1 MAAKIYYKTD
11 VPTNV
16 LTDKQLCVVGYGS
29 QGHAHAKN
37 LRDSGYNVIIGIRE
51 GKSAQAARED
61 GFEVLPVAEAVK
73 KSDVIMVLTPDETQ
87 PDIYKNEI
95 EPNLEAGNALG
106 FGHGFNIHFG
116 YIKAP
121 EGVDVFMC
129 APKGPGHIVRREFT
143 KGSAV
148 PDLVAVAQDA
158 TGNALQI
165 ALSWADGIGGT
176 RVGVIETTFKE
187 ETETD
192 LFGEQAVLCGGLT
205 SLIEAGFETLVEAG
219 YQPEMA
225 YFECCHEM
233 RMIIDLIYEGGM
245 DKMRKSISNTAE
257 YGDYV
262 TGPRIVTAETKQHMK
277 EVLADI
283 QSGKFAKEFRDDY
296 ANGFK
301 EFYAM
306 REHEAGHQI
315 EEVGGQLRAMMPFL
329 NANDKND

>member
-11 VPTNV
+11 VPQNV
-16 LTDKQLCVVGYGS
+16 LTGKQLCVVGYGS

-37 LRDSGYNVIIGIRE
+37 LRDSGFSVIIGIRE

-73 KSDVIMVLTPDETQ
+73 KSDVIMMLTPDETQ
-87 PDIYKNEI
+87 PDIYKNEV

-148 PDLVAVAQDA
+148 PDLVAVAQNA
-158 TGNALQI
+158 TGNALDI

-262 TGPRIVTAETKQHMK
+262 TGPRVVTDETKKAMK

-301 EFYAM
+301 EFHAM
-306 REHEAGHQI
+306 REKEAGHQI
-315 EEVGGQLRAMMPFL
+315 EAVGASLRSMMPFL

>member
-1 MAAKIYYKTD
+1 MAAKVFYKTD
-11 VPTNV
+11 VTRNV
-16 LTDKQLCVVGYGS
+16 LTGKQLCVVGYGS

-37 LRDSGYNVIIGIRE
+37 LRDSGYSVVIGIRE

-61 GFEVLPVAEAVK
+61 GFEVLPVADAVK

-95 EPNLEAGNALG
+95 EPNLQPGNALG

-158 TGNALQI
+158 TGNAFDI

-233 RMIIDLIYEGGM
+233 RMIVDLIYEGGM

-262 TGPRIVTAETKQHMK
+262 TGPRIITAETKQHMK

-283 QSGKFAKEFRDDY
+283 QSGKFAKEFRADY

-306 REHEAGHQI
+306 REKEAGHPI
-315 EEVGGQLRAMMPFL
+315 EEVGEKLRSMMPFL

>member
-11 VPTNV
+11 VPQNV
-16 LTDKQLCVVGYGS
+16 LTGKQLCVVGYGS

-37 LRDSGYNVIIGIRE
+37 LRDSGFSVCIGIRE

-73 KSDVIMVLTPDETQ
+73 KSDVIMMLTPDETQ
-87 PDIYKNEI
+87 PDIYKNEV

-158 TGNALQI
+158 TGHALDI

-262 TGPRIVTAETKQHMK
+262 TGPRVVTAETKKAMK

-283 QSGKFAKEFRDDY
+283 QSGKFAKDFRGDY

-306 REHEAGHQI
+306 REKEAGHQI
-315 EEVGGQLRAMMPFL
+315 EEVGAGLRRMMPFL

>member
-11 VPTNV
+11 LAQNV
-16 LTDKQLCVVGYGS
+16 LVDKKCCVVGYGS

-37 LRDSGYNVIIGIRE
+37 LRDSGFDVVIGIRE
-51 GKSAQAARED
+51 GHSAQAARED
-61 GFEVLPVAEAVK
+61 GFQVYPVAEAVK
-73 KSDVIMVLTPDETQ
+73 MSDVIMILAPDEKQ
-87 PDIYKNEI
+87 PDIYKEDI
-95 EPNLEAGNALG
+95 EPNLEPGNALG

-116 YIKAP
+116 YITAP

-129 APKGPGHIVRREFT
+129 APKGPGHIVRREFV
-143 KGSAV
+143 KGSGV
-148 PDLVAVAQDA
+148 PDLIAVAQDA
-158 TGNALQI
+158 TGHAKEI
-165 ALSWADGIGGT
+165 ALSWADGVGGT

-262 TGPRIVTAETKQHMK
+262 TGPRVVTDETKKAMK

-283 QSGKFAKEFRDDY
+283 QSGKFAKDFRGDY
-296 ANGFK
+296 ANDFK
-301 EFYAM
+301 DFYAM
-306 REHEAGHQI
+306 REKEAGHPI
-315 EEVGGQLRAMMPFL
+315 EEVGGRLRSMMPFL

>member
-11 VPTNV
+11 VPQNV
-16 LTDKQLCVVGYGS
+16 LAGKQLCVVGYGS

-37 LRDSGYNVIIGIRE
+37 LRDSGYSVIIGIRE

-61 GFEVLPVAEAVK
+61 GFDVYPVAEAVK
-73 KSDVIMVLTPDETQ
+73 KSDVIMILTPDETQ

-95 EPNLEAGNALG
+95 EPNLEAGNAIG

-233 RMIIDLIYEGGM
+233 RMIVDLIYEGGM

-283 QSGKFAKEFRDDY
+283 QSGKFAQEFRGDY

-306 REHEAGHQI
+306 CEKEAGHQI
-315 EEVGGQLRAMMPFL
+315 EEVGAQLRSMMPFL

>member
-73 KSDVIMVLTPDETQ
+73 KSDVIMILTPDETQ

-187 ETETD
+187 ETET
-192 LFGEQAVLCGGLT
+192 T
-205 SLIEAGFETLVEAG
+205 
-219 YQPEMA
+219 
-225 YFECCHEM
+225 
-233 RMIIDLIYEGGM
+233 
-245 DKMRKSISNTAE
+245 
-257 YGDYV
+257 
-262 TGPRIVTAETKQHMK
+262 
-277 EVLADI
+277 
-283 QSGKFAKEFRDDY
+283 
-296 ANGFK
+296 
-301 EFYAM
+301 
-306 REHEAGHQI
+306 
-315 EEVGGQLRAMMPFL
+315 EE
-329 NANDKND
+329 

>member
-11 VPTNV
+11 VPQNV
-16 LTDKQLCVVGYGS
+16 LTGKQLCVVGYGS

-37 LRDSGYNVIIGIRE
+37 LRDSGFSVCIGIRE

-73 KSDVIMVLTPDETQ
+73 KSDVIMMLTPDETQ
-87 PDIYKNEI
+87 PDIYKNEV

-148 PDLVAVAQDA
+148 PDLVAVAQNA
-158 TGNALQI
+158 TGHALDI

-262 TGPRIVTAETKQHMK
+262 TGPRVVTAETKKAMK

-283 QSGKFAKEFRDDY
+283 QSGKFAKDFRGDY

-306 REHEAGHQI
+306 REKEAGHQI
-315 EEVGGQLRAMMPFL
+315 EEVGAGLRRMMPFL

>member
-11 VPTNV
+11 VPQNV
-16 LTDKQLCVVGYGS
+16 LTGKQLCVVGYGS

-37 LRDSGYNVIIGIRE
+37 LRDSGFSVCIGIRE

-61 GFEVLPVAEAVK
+61 GFEVLPVADAVK
-73 KSDVIMVLTPDETQ
+73 KSDVIMMLTPDETQ
-87 PDIYKNEI
+87 PDIYKNEV

-116 YIKAP
+116 YIKAL

-148 PDLVAVAQDA
+148 PDLVAVAQNA
-158 TGNALQI
+158 TGHALDI

-262 TGPRIVTAETKQHMK
+262 TGPRVVTAETKKAMK

-283 QSGKFAKEFRDDY
+283 QSGKFAKDFRGDY

-306 REHEAGHQI
+306 REKEAGHQI
-315 EEVGGQLRAMMPFL
+315 EEVGAGLRRMMPFL

>member
-73 KSDVIMVLTPDETQ
+73 KSDVIMILTPDETQ

-121 EGVDVFMC
+121 EGVDYSC
-129 APKGPGHIVRREFT
+129 AHQRALATLFAVNSPKAP
-143 KGSAV
+143 
-148 PDLVAVAQDA
+148 
-158 TGNALQI
+158 
-165 ALSWADGIGGT
+165 
-176 RVGVIETTFKE
+176 
-187 ETETD
+187 
-192 LFGEQAVLCGGLT
+192 LC
-205 SLIEAGFETLVEAG
+205 LI
-219 YQPEMA
+219 
-225 YFECCHEM
+225 
-233 RMIIDLIYEGGM
+233 
-245 DKMRKSISNTAE
+245 S
-257 YGDYV
+257 
-262 TGPRIVTAETKQHMK
+262 
-277 EVLADI
+277 
-283 QSGKFAKEFRDDY
+283 
-296 ANGFK
+296 
-301 EFYAM
+301 
-306 REHEAGHQI
+306 
-315 EEVGGQLRAMMPFL
+315 
-329 NANDKND
+329 

>member
-73 KSDVIMVLTPDETQ
+73 KSDVIMILTPDETQ

-129 APKGPGHIVRREFT
+129 APKGPGPIVRREFT

-192 LFGEQAVLCGGLT
+192 LFGDQAVLCGGLT

-277 EVLADI
+277 EVLSDI